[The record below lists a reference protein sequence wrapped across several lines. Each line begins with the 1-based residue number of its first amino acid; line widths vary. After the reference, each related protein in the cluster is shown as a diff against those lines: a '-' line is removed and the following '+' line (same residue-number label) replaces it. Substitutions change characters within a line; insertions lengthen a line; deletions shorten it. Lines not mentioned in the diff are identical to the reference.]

1 MKISSRRKM
10 RDLKFLTVLNQLFL
24 FFETDDGGCQIAK
37 EPKFHLIHLNISMIH
52 PINVFHL
59 I

>member
-1 MKISSRRKM
+1 M